1 MCFWIAS
8 NIYVQGILFTV
19 MLPNIGF
26 TTFRL
31 ICRLLTAI
39 VLSFATDKWQMTFFL
54 LIYARTFL

>member
-19 MLPNIGF
+19 ILPNIRV

-54 LIYARTFL
+54 LI